1 MKQHTT
7 GKAGIQKPANPY
19 DPAWHDYN
27 RQNPHAYKGVGAEA
41 AGEGEGEGGGS
52 QGPDLNDPAIQEA
65 IRKNVDEQ
73 VKGLKTKNSELLG
86 KFKEAQE
93 HLKAWEGLD
102 PEQVKGLMQRIN
114 ADEET
119 RLMSEGKLDEV
130 LAKRTERMKADF
142 GSQLGSRDK
151 RIQELEQEKKSMAE
165 QLDRIIIDGAVRE
178 VAVKSEG
185 FRKSAIDDAVI
196 RGRSMFVRDEHGNPV
211 ARDANGDLIMSKDG
225 KSALGPAEWL
235 DSMKEIADHW
245 WESSTGGGTQPGR
258 AGGERTKNPWK
269 KDSFNL
275 TEQGRIFKENP
286 DLAARLQN
294 EATAN

>member
-7 GKAGIQKPANPY
+7 GKAGIQKPTDPY

-27 RQNPHAYKGVGAEA
+27 RQNPHVFKSVGAEA
-41 AGEGEGEGGGS
+41 AGEGEGEGEGT
-52 QGPDLNDPAIQEA
+52 QPDLNDPAIQEA
-65 IRKNVDEQ
+65 IRKATDEQ
-73 VKGLKTKNSELLG
+73 VKGLKAKNSELLG
-86 KFKEAQE
+86 KVKEAND

-151 RIQELEQEKKSMAE
+151 RIQELEQAMKAKDE
-165 QLDRIIIDGAVRE
+165 QLDRIVIDGAVRDAAIKAGL
-178 VAVKSEG
+178 VPSAVE
-185 FRKSAIDDAVI
+185 DAVI
-196 RGRSMFVRDEHGNPV
+196 RGRSMFVRDEHGNPI
-211 ARDANGDLIMSKDG
+211 ARDAGGDLVMSKDG
-225 KSALGPAEWL
+225 KSALGPSEWL
-235 DSMKEIADHW
+235 ESMKDNASHW
-245 WESSTGGGTQPGR
+245 WPPSTGGGTQPGR
-258 AGGERTKNPWK
+258 AGSERIKNPWK

-286 DLAARLQN
+286 DLAARLKN
-294 EATAN
+294 EATNH

>member
-7 GKAGIQKPANPY
+7 GKAGIKPSDPY

-27 RQNPHAYKGVGAEA
+27 RRYPHVHKSVGAEA
-41 AGEGEGEGGGS
+41 TDEGEGDGN

-65 IRKNVDEQ
+65 IRKAADDQ
-73 VKGLKTKNSELLG
+73 VKGLKSKNSELLG
-86 KFKEAQE
+86 KVKEAQE

-151 RIQELEQEKKSMAE
+151 RIQEMEQALKAKDE

-225 KSALGPAEWL
+225 KSALGPSEWL
-235 DSMKEIADHW
+235 ESMKDVADHW
-245 WESSTGGGTQPGR
+245 WQSSTGGGTQPGR
-258 AGGERTKNPWK
+258 AGAERIKNPWK
-269 KDSFNL
+269 KDTFNL

-286 DLAARLQN
+286 DLATRLKN

>member
-1 MKQHTT
+1 MTL
-7 GKAGIQKPANPY
+7 KATY
-19 DPAWHDYN
+19 SD
-27 RQNPHAYKGVGAEA
+27 
-41 AGEGEGEGGGS
+41 AGEIPEAHKDLYTEQNGTWKLAVEGVKTDEDIEKLSKALQSEREANKGNATKIKE
-52 QGPDLNDPAIQEA
+52 LN
-65 IRKNVDEQ
+65 EQ
-73 VKGLKTKNSELLG
+73 LKKWAD
-86 KFKEAQE
+86 F
-93 HLKAWEGLD
+93 D
-102 PEQVKGLMQRIN
+102 PEQVRNVMERIN
-114 ADEET
+114 QDEET
-119 RLMSEGKLDEV
+119 RLISEGKLDEV
-130 LAKRTERMKADF
+130 LSKRTERMKADF

-151 RIQELEQEKKSMAE
+151 RIQEMEQTLKAKDE

-235 DSMKEIADHW
+235 DSMKEVADHW

-258 AGGERTKNPWK
+258 AGAERIKNPWK
-269 KDSFNL
+269 KDTFNL

-286 DLAARLQN
+286 DLAARLKN
-294 EATAN
+294 EATNH